1 MTTLPAWIA
10 AHVADRVRATFW
22 LVEVSLDST
31 LYLTD
36 CDQPIYFGGH
46 EYVPTVLSVE
56 GIQAD
61 AASASANGGQLKLA
75 SGGAHWQPI
84 IAAIAGGTRD
94 FPVTLREAWLDVT
107 KYPSAVPPANGVRLV
122 GSTRVEAAKWDR
134 GEITLTLGPSADPA
148 LSRLPFREYG
158 GGICTY
164 RRFKGAQC
172 GYSGSETECDRTSS
186 RCSALGNSARFGGFP
201 SLPKDGYVAHWTW
214 NDGVT
219 TYTAEIEFLRREE

>member
-1 MTTLPAWIA
+1 MTALPSWIA
-10 AHVADRVRATFW
+10 AHVSDRVRATFW
-22 LVEVSLDST
+22 LVEIALDAT

-36 CDQPIYFGGH
+36 CDQPIYYSGS
-46 EYVPTVLSVE
+46 EYLPTPLRVD

-61 AASASANGGQLKLA
+61 ATSASANGGQLALA

-94 FPVTLREAWLDVT
+94 FPVTIREAWIDVT
-107 KYPSAVPPANGVRLV
+107 KMPSAAPPVDGVRLV
-122 GSTRVEAAKWDR
+122 ASTRVEAAKWNR
-134 GEITLTLGPSADPA
+134 SEITLTLGPSADPA

-172 GYSGSETECDRTSS
+172 GYSGSATECDRLPAT
-186 RCSALGNSARFGGFP
+186 CAALGNSARFGGFP
-201 SLPKDGYVAHWTW
+201 SLPKDGYIAHWTW
-214 NDGVT
+214 NDGVNT
-219 TYTAEIEFLRREE
+219 FTAEIEFLRREA